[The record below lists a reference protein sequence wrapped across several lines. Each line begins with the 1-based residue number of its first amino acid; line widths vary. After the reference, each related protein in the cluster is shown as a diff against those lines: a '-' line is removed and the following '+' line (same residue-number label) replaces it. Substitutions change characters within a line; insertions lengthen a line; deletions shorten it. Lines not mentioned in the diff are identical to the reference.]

1 MHIVSIT
8 KYSSILGLTV
18 IVHLRDGVST
28 TPDITEEAYVPVL
41 TRAYNREII
50 IYSNNSYIQ
59 LNILRGY

>member
-8 KYSSILGLTV
+8 KYSSILSV

-28 TPDITEEAYVPVL
+28 TPNITEEAYVPVL
-41 TRAYNREII
+41 TRAKIQEIT
-50 IYSNNSYIQ
+50 IYSNNFYIQ